1 MSRMTLQGAWRT
13 YAMGAVRVHALRDA
27 TVTIDQGEFIAIVGQ
42 SGSGKTTM
50 MSILG
55 CLDRPTAG
63 RYELDGRDVNT
74 LSDDQLAEVRSRTIG
89 FVFQAYD
96 LLPRTS
102 ALENVATPLL
112 YQGIGRRER
121 IRRATETLERL
132 GMGHRLT
139 HEPTEMSGGEQQR
152 VAVARALVTEPSV
165 LLADEPTGNLPV
177 QQGLEVLRLLQEL
190 HDEGR
195 TVVMITHNPDVAAVA
210 SRQIKLLDG
219 RIVAEE
225 AAA

>member
-1 MSRMTLQGAWRT
+1 MALMTLQRVWRT
-13 YAMGAVRVHALRDA
+13 YDMGTVKVHALRD
-27 TVTIDQGEFIAIVGQ
+27 VSMTIETNEFVAIVGQ

-63 RYELDGRDVNT
+63 RYELDGRDVNA
-74 LSDDQLAEVRSRTIG
+74 LSDNELADVRSRKIG

-102 ALENVATPLL
+102 AIDNVATPLL
-112 YQGIGRRER
+112 YQGVGRKER
-121 IRRATETLERL
+121 VHRATAALERL
-132 GMGHRLT
+132 GMGHRLG

-152 VAVARALVTEPSV
+152 VAVARALVTRPEV
-165 LLADEPTGNLPV
+165 ILADEPTGNLPV
-177 QQGLEVLRLLQEL
+177 QQGLEVLRLLQDL
-190 HDEGR
+190 HAEGR
-195 TVVMITHNPDVAAVA
+195 TVVMITHNPEVAAVA
-210 SRQIKLLDG
+210 QRSIRLLDG
-219 RIVAEE
+219 RILAAE

>member
-1 MSRMTLQGAWRT
+1 
-13 YAMGAVRVHALRDA
+13 MGAVRVHALRDA

-121 IRRATETLERL
+121 IRRATEALERL

>member
-1 MSRMTLQGAWRT
+1 
-13 YAMGAVRVHALRDA
+13 MGAVRVHALRDA

-121 IRRATETLERL
+121 IRRATEALERL

-195 TVVMITHNPDVAAVA
+195 TVVMITHNPDVAAIA

>member
-1 MSRMTLQGAWRT
+1 
-13 YAMGAVRVHALRDA
+13 MGAVRVHALRDA

-63 RYELDGRDVNT
+63 SYELDGRDVNT

-121 IRRATETLERL
+121 IRRATEALERL